1 MRLAAFAVAAA
12 ALLALPALAQEA
24 PAAPAAP
31 PSDTIKAVTTKG
43 VIFDVM
49 GMEIDMDFKADGTFS
64 GMAGAFAG
72 TWKADG
78 KKLCLTIP
86 GMIENQCTE
95 YPDGKKSGDSFEITS
110 DQGSMT
116 VKIR

>member
-1 MRLAAFAVAAA
+1 MRLTVLALTA
-12 ALLALPALAQEA
+12 ALIAAPAFTQEA
-24 PAAPAAP
+24 PAAAPA
-31 PSDTIKAVTTKG
+31 SDTVKAMTEKG
-43 VIFDVM
+43 VLFDVM
-49 GMEIDMDFKADGTFS
+49 GMPIDMEFKADGSFT

-95 YPDGKKSGDSFEITS
+95 YPDGKKSGDTFEVTTEN
-110 DQGSMT
+110 GPMNVT
-116 VKIR
+116 IR

>member
-1 MRLAAFAVAAA
+1 MRLTMRAVTA
-12 ALLALPALAQEA
+12 ALMAAPAFSQEA
-24 PAAPAAP
+24 AAPAAAP
-31 PSDTIKAVTTKG
+31 ASDTIQAVTTKG
-43 VIFDVM
+43 VFFDIM

-64 GMAGAFAG
+64 GMMGAFAG

-86 GMIENQCTE
+86 GMVENQCTE
-95 YPDGKKSGDSFEITS
+95 YPDGKKSGDSFEVSS
-110 DQGSMT
+110 DNGPMT

>member
-1 MRLAAFAVAAA
+1 MRLTAIALAVALIAA
-12 ALLALPALAQEA
+12 PALAQEA
-24 PAAPAAP
+24 APA
-31 PSDTIKAVTTKG
+31 SDTIKEVTAKG

-49 GMEIDMDFKADGTFS
+49 GMEIDMDFKADGSFS

-95 YPDGKKSGDSFEITS
+95 YPDGKKSGDSFEVVS
-110 DQGSMT
+110 EMGAMN

>member
-1 MRLAAFAVAAA
+1 MRLTTLALAA
-12 ALLALPALAQEA
+12 ALFAGPAFAQT
-24 PAAPAAP
+24 AAPA
-31 PSDTIKAVTTKG
+31 SDTIKAVTTKG
-43 VIFDVM
+43 VVFDVM

-95 YPDGKKSGDSFEITS
+95 YPDGKKSGDSFEVTT
-110 DQGSMT
+110 DNGAMN

>member
-1 MRLAAFAVAAA
+1 MRLTTLALVAALMAAPAFA
-12 ALLALPALAQEA
+12 QE
-24 PAAPAAP
+24 AAP
-31 PSDTIKAVTTKG
+31 PSDTIKEVTSKG
-43 VIFDVM
+43 VFFDVQ
-49 GMEIDMDFKADGTFS
+49 GMEIDMVFKADGSFT
-64 GMAGAFAG
+64 GMAGAFEG

-95 YPDGKKSGDSFEITS
+95 YPDGKKSGDSFEVTTEN
-110 DQGSMT
+110 GPMN

>member
-1 MRLAAFAVAAA
+1 MRLTVLAVAAA
-12 ALLALPALAQEA
+12 LMAAPVFAQET
-24 PAAPAAP
+24 PAPAAP
-31 PSDTIKAVTTKG
+31 PSDTIKAVTEKG
-43 VIFDVM
+43 VFFDVM
-49 GMEIDMDFKADGTFS
+49 GMEIDMEFKADGTFT

-110 DQGSMT
+110 DNGPMT

>member
-1 MRLAAFAVAAA
+1 MRLTV
-12 ALLALPALAQEA
+12 LALTAAMLAAPVLAQEA
-24 PAAPAAP
+24 PAAPP
-31 PSDTIKAVTTKG
+31 TDTIKAVTEKG
-43 VIFDVM
+43 VFFDVM
-49 GMEIDMDFKADGTFS
+49 GMEIDMDFKADGTFT

-78 KKLCLTIP
+78 NKLCLTIP

-95 YPDGKKSGDSFEITS
+95 YPDGKKSGDVFEISS
-110 DQGSMT
+110 DNGPMT

>member
-1 MRLAAFAVAAA
+1 MRLTVLAIAA
-12 ALLALPALAQEA
+12 ALMAAPGFAQET
-24 PAAPAAP
+24 PAPAAP
-31 PSDTIKAVTTKG
+31 PSDTVKAVTEKG
-43 VIFDVM
+43 VFFDVM
-49 GMEIDMDFKADGTFS
+49 GMEIDMEFKADGTFT

-86 GMIENQCTE
+86 GMVENQCTE
-95 YPDGKKSGDSFEITS
+95 YPDGKKSGDTFEVST
-110 DQGSMT
+110 DNGPMN

>member
-1 MRLAAFAVAAA
+1 MRLTTIVLAA
-12 ALLALPALAQEA
+12 ALIAAPAFAQE
-24 PAAPAAP
+24 AAP
-31 PSDTIKAVTTKG
+31 PSDTIKEVTAKG

-49 GMEIDMDFKADGTFS
+49 GMEIDLEFKADGNFT
-64 GMAGAFAG
+64 GMAGQLAG

-95 YPDGKKSGDSFEITS
+95 YPDGKKSGDSFEIVT
-110 DQGSMT
+110 DMGALN

>member
-1 MRLAAFAVAAA
+1 MRLTALAIAA
-12 ALLALPALAQEA
+12 ALIATPALAQD
-24 PAAPAAP
+24 APAAP
-31 PSDTIKAVTTKG
+31 PSDTIKAVTEKG
-43 VIFDVM
+43 VFFDIM
-49 GMEIDMDFKADGTFS
+49 GMEIDMDFKPDGTFS

-95 YPDGKKSGDSFEITS
+95 YPDGKKSGDTFEITS
-110 DQGSMT
+110 DNGPMN

>member
-1 MRLAAFAVAAA
+1 MKLTIFAAAAA
-12 ALLALPALAQEA
+12 ALITLPAFAQEA
-24 PAAPAAP
+24 PAPAPA
-31 PSDTIKAVTTKG
+31 SDTIKEVTTKG

-95 YPDGKKSGDSFEITS
+95 YPDGKKSGDSFEITG
-110 DQGSMT
+110 DQGPMN

>member
-1 MRLAAFAVAAA
+1 MRLTAIA
-12 ALLALPALAQEA
+12 LALALIAAPALAQEA
-24 PAAPAAP
+24 APA
-31 PSDTIKAVTTKG
+31 SDTIKEVTAKG

-49 GMEIDMDFKADGTFS
+49 GMEIDMDF
-64 GMAGAFAG
+64 
-72 TWKADG
+72 KADG

-95 YPDGKKSGDSFEITS
+95 YPDGKKSGDSFEVVTEM
-110 DQGSMT
+110 GAMN